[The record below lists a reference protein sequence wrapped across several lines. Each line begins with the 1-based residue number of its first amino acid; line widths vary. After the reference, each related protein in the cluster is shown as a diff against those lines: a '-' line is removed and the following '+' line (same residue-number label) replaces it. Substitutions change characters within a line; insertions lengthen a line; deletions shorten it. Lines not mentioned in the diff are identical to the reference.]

1 MQGIKSYYETIIQQA
16 RIQFFSNGTL
26 TNEWIANKDSGIP
39 EISVPLSP
47 GTTIYRN
54 IWKQALKNIQSWVT
68 GVSLSG
74 IIFPVTKVL
83 QNFDHNVNKIDNI
96 ITYDYI
102 VDDINNVSFI
112 IRELSYDRGTDQITL
127 APRITTSTIYWV
139 DYLNQLT
146 TLIEYER
153 IIDNFYRNAY
163 GI

>member
-1 MQGIKSYYETIIQQA
+1 M
-16 RIQFFSNGTL
+16 
-26 TNEWIANKDSGIP
+26 
-39 EISVPLSP
+39 
-47 GTTIYRN
+47 
-54 IWKQALKNIQSWVT
+54 
-68 GVSLSG
+68 
-74 IIFPVTKVL
+74 
-83 QNFDHNVNKIDNI
+83 NKIDNI